1 MSSPSPDS
9 SAAVSQTVCSEE
21 VTNQTLMSVI
31 VDLRAQLTSMSRRQ
45 DELMELVL
53 DLRREL
59 KTRTEP

>member
-1 MSSPSPDS
+1 MSSPSPVS
-9 SAAVSQTVCSEE
+9 SAAASQTVRSEE

-59 KTRTEP
+59 KTHTEP